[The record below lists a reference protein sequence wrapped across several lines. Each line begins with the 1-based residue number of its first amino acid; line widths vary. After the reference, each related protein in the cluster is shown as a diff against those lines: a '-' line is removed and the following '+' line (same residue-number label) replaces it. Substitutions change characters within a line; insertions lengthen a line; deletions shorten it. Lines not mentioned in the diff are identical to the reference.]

1 MAWEATALD
10 LLEAA
15 GIRTSWHR
23 LTQVGNRSVLIL
35 RRFDR
40 TRAGGRIGCI
50 SAMTAIGTSGG
61 EQRDWGDLTEAVRDL
76 SNSPVQG
83 LRELYDRIVASLAW
97 RPSPEPRAAL
107 FDKAPGV
114 SAAATRAL
122 IRAR

>member
-50 SAMTAIGTSGG
+50 SAMTAIGTSDG

-76 SNSPVQG
+76 SNSPVRG

>member
-50 SAMTAIGTSGG
+50 SAMTAIGSSDG
-61 EQRDWGDLTEAVRDL
+61 EQEGLGRPDRGRPRPLEL
-76 SNSPVQG
+76 SRTGP
-83 LRELYDRIVASLAW
+83 LRAL
-97 RPSPEPRAAL
+97 RPNRREPRLEAL
-107 FDKAPGV
+107 
-114 SAAATRAL
+114 TRA
-122 IRAR
+122 ARGAV

>member
-50 SAMTAIGTSGG
+50 SAMTAIGTSDG
-61 EQRDWGDLTEAVRDL
+61 EQRDWDDLTEAVRDL

-97 RPSPEPRAAL
+97 RPSPAPRAAL